1 MKKAIEYLKTLGI
14 KCSPMGVI
22 LSVLPKGERGIT
34 LVNMLEDNTVDAE
47 DESCWTIVIDH
58 LQKISI

>member
-1 MKKAIEYLKTLGI
+1 MKKAIAFLKTLGI

-22 LSVLPKGERGIT
+22 LSVLPDGLKGID
-34 LVNMLEDNTVDAE
+34 LVNKLEDNTVDAE
-47 DESCWTIVIDH
+47 DESCWTIHIDH

>member
-1 MKKAIEYLKTLGI
+1 MKKAIDYLKKLGI
-14 KCSPMGVI
+14 KCSPLGTV
-22 LSVLPKGERGIT
+22 LSKLPDGERGIA